1 MSIND
6 VGMLFS
12 FIGGLGMFLYG
23 MNIMADGLQKSAGGR
38 MQKLMSFLTK
48 NRLMA
53 ILVGAGITA
62 IIQSSSA
69 TTVMVVGFVNAGML
83 ELTQAMG
90 VIMGA
95 NIGTTITAWIVSM
108 SEWGSV
114 MKPEFFAP
122 LLLGIGAF
130 LVLFTKSEKKKKIGE
145 ILVGFSILFI
155 GLSFMSDAIKPYR
168 EAPVFAKAFAVLGKN
183 PVLAILAGTVVTA
196 IIQSSSAS
204 VGILQTLA
212 LNGVVNWQSAV
223 FITLGQNI
231 GTCVTALLSS
241 AGAGKNAKRA
251 SCIHLLFNV
260 IGAVVFGII
269 MFILFSFN
277 KAWGASTINSVEIS
291 IFHTIFNVLNTL
303 MLIPFADK
311 LVRLSTY
318 IIRDNK
324 EDEQPEISA
333 AGEMRRH
340 LDERILGNPAFA
352 MDAVLGEV
360 NVMGQ
365 FTLENLK
372 KALEGIETGNKDTI
386 RSVFQNEKTIN
397 DMEKIMT
404 AFLVQ
409 VDNLSLTEEQ
419 HQVIKNL
426 FYTVSDLE
434 RVGDHAENIAELA
447 DNMRKDEVTF
457 SKKGFKDMKLIAEE
471 TILALE
477 SALKAREFSSASEAM
492 QEADYERNVDK
503 LEDEL
508 REKHIQRLS
517 KGKCVPESGVVFL
530 DLISNL
536 ERIADHATNIA
547 GYVVSEAGKGLPAL
561 DEE

>member
-23 MNIMADGLQKSAGGR
+23 MNIMADGLQKSAGGK
-38 MQKLMSFLTK
+38 MQKLMGFLTK

-53 ILVGAGITA
+53 ILVGAGVTA

-83 ELTQAMG
+83 ELAQAVG

-108 SEWGSV
+108 SEWGSI

-130 LVLFTKSEKKKKIGE
+130 LVLFTKSEKKKKVGE

-168 EAPVFAKAFAVLGKN
+168 DAPVFADAFAVLGKN
-183 PVLAILAGTVVTA
+183 PVLAILAGAVVTA

-212 LNGVVNWQSAV
+212 LNGVVNWKSAV

-231 GTCVTALLSS
+231 GTCVTALISS

-251 SCIHLLFNV
+251 SIIHLLFNV

-269 MFILFSFN
+269 MFILFRFN
-277 KAWGASTINSVEIS
+277 PVWGSSTINSVEIS
-291 IFHTIFNVLNTL
+291 IFHTVFNVLNTL
-303 MLIPFADK
+303 MLVPFADK
-311 LVRLSTY
+311 LVKLSSY
-318 IIRDNK
+318 IIR
-324 EDEQPEISA
+324 EDKSGEQPEISA
-333 AGEMRRH
+333 SGEMSRH

-365 FTLENLK
+365 STLLNLK
-372 KALEGIETGNKDTI
+372 KSLEGIETGNKETI
-386 RSVFQNEKTIN
+386 RSVFQNEKIIN
-397 DMEKIMT
+397 EMEKILT
-404 AFLVQ
+404 AFLVR

-447 DNMRKDEVTF
+447 DNMRKDDVTF
-457 SKKGFKDMKLIAEE
+457 SKKGFKDLKLIAEE

-477 SALKAREFSSASEAM
+477 SALKARELSSASDAL

-547 GYVVSEAGKGLPAL
+547 GYVVSESGKALPAL

>member
-23 MNIMADGLQKSAGGR
+23 MNIMADGLQKSAGGK
-38 MQKLMSFLTK
+38 MQKLMGFLTK

-53 ILVGAGITA
+53 ILVGAGVTA

-83 ELTQAMG
+83 ELAQAVG

-108 SEWGSV
+108 SEWGSI

-130 LVLFTKSEKKKKIGE
+130 LVLFTKSEKKKKVGE

-168 EAPVFAKAFAVLGKN
+168 DAPVFADAFAVLGKN
-183 PVLAILAGTVVTA
+183 PVLAILAGAVVTA

-231 GTCVTALLSS
+231 GTCVTALISS

-251 SCIHLLFNV
+251 SIIHLLFNV
-260 IGAVVFGII
+260 IGAVIFGII
-269 MFILFSFN
+269 MFILFRFN
-277 KAWGASTINSVEIS
+277 PVWGSSTINSVEIS
-291 IFHTIFNVLNTL
+291 IFHTVFNVLNTL
-303 MLIPFADK
+303 MLVPFADK
-311 LVRLSTY
+311 LVKLSPY
-318 IIRDNK
+318 IIRAAK
-324 EDEQPEISA
+324 SDEQHEISA
-333 AGEMRRH
+333 SGEMRRH

-365 FTLENLK
+365 STLLNLK
-372 KALEGIETGNKDTI
+372 KSLEGIETGNKETI
-386 RSVFQNEKTIN
+386 RSVFQNEKIIN
-397 DMEKIMT
+397 EMEKILT
-404 AFLVQ
+404 AFLVR

-447 DNMRKDEVTF
+447 DNMRKDDVTF
-457 SKKGFKDMKLIAEE
+457 SKKGFKDLKLIAEE

-477 SALKAREFSSASEAM
+477 SALKARELSSASDAL

-547 GYVVSEAGKGLPAL
+547 GYVVSESGKALPAL